1 MLPLEGMRVL
11 DLTTLV
17 FGPVATQALGDMGA
31 EVIKIETH
39 DGDATRVL
47 GPMRS
52 PKMAAMFLTL
62 NRNKRS
68 LVLDLKTAAGK

>member
-39 DGDATRVL
+39 DGDATRV
-47 GPMRS
+47 
-52 PKMAAMFLTL
+52 
-62 NRNKRS
+62 
-68 LVLDLKTAAGK
+68 